1 MKSVLILFD
10 NIVSIYIWILIINA
24 IISWLVAFNVLNT
37 SNRFV
42 YSVLDVSYRL
52 TAPPLN
58 YIRRFLPNLGSI
70 DISPV
75 VLILALMFLRNLV
88 FEMLSPRVILIM
100 IIDGKKE
107 AANLREEIKN
117 EILEIKKKTIKIPV

>member
-10 NIVSIYIWILIINA
+10 QAVSLYIWILIINA

-42 YSVLDVSYRL
+42 YSILDVSYKL

-58 YIRRFLPNLGSI
+58 YIRRYLPNLGSI

-75 VLILALMFLRNLV
+75 VLILVLLFLRNLV
-88 FEMLSPRVILIM
+88 FEMFAPSLF
-100 IIDGKKE
+100 
-107 AANLREEIKN
+107 
-117 EILEIKKKTIKIPV
+117 

>member
-10 NIVSIYIWILIINA
+10 NVVNIYIWILIINA

-88 FEMLSPRVILIM
+88 FEMLAPGLF
-100 IIDGKKE
+100 
-107 AANLREEIKN
+107 
-117 EILEIKKKTIKIPV
+117 

>member
-1 MKSVLILFD
+1 MKSILILFD
-10 NIVSIYIWILIINA
+10 NIITLYIWVLIINA

-42 YSVLDVSYRL
+42 YSVLDVSHKL
-52 TAPPLN
+52 TDPPLSF
-58 YIRRFLPNLGSI
+58 IRRYLPNLGSI

-88 FEMLSPRVILIM
+88 FELLAPSMF
-100 IIDGKKE
+100 
-107 AANLREEIKN
+107 
-117 EILEIKKKTIKIPV
+117 

>member
-10 NIVSIYIWILIINA
+10 NVISLYIWILIINV

-42 YSVLDVSYRL
+42 YSLLDVSYKL

-70 DISPV
+70 DISPII
-75 VLILALMFLRNLV
+75 LILALMFIRNLV
-88 FEMLSPRVILIM
+88 FEMFAPGLF
-100 IIDGKKE
+100 
-107 AANLREEIKN
+107 
-117 EILEIKKKTIKIPV
+117 

>member
-10 NIVSIYIWILIINA
+10 QAVSLYIWILIINA
-24 IISWLVAFNVLNT
+24 IISWLVAFNILNT

-42 YSVLDVSYRL
+42 YSILDVSYKL
-52 TAPPLN
+52 TAPPLD

-75 VLILALMFLRNLV
+75 VLILALLFLRNLV
-88 FEMLSPRVILIM
+88 FEMFAPSLF
-100 IIDGKKE
+100 
-107 AANLREEIKN
+107 
-117 EILEIKKKTIKIPV
+117 